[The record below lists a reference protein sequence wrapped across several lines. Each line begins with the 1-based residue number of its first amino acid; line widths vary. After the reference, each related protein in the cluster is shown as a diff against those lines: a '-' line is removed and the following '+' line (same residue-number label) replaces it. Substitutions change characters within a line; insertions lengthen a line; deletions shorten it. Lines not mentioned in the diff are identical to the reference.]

1 MRMNL
6 SKTHKKGCAA
16 VLGLEAYASSSVPK
30 ELYELVKLRAS
41 ILNGCSFCTDMHS
54 HDALNMGIPAAKLFA
69 VAAYNDSP
77 LFSEAERAALRL
89 TDEVTRLDAARGV
102 SDKVFNEAAEEFSEE
117 EIGNLILAIATINVW
132 NRIAIT
138 TQLEPPVR
146 G

>member
-6 SKTHKKGCAA
+6 GQTHAKGYAT
-16 VLGLEAYASSSVPK
+16 VLGMEKYASANVPG

-54 HDALNMGIPAAKLFA
+54 HDAMEAGISTAKLFA

-77 LFSEAERAALRL
+77 LFSDAERAALRL
-89 TDEVTRLDAARGV
+89 TDEVTRLDPATGV
-102 SDKVFNEAAEEFSEE
+102 SDEVWEAVAEEFSEE
-117 EIGNLILAIATINVW
+117 EIGNLIFAIATINVW

-138 TQLEPPVR
+138 TRIEPPVR
-146 G
+146 

>member
-6 SKTHKKGCAA
+6 SKTHKKGYDA
-16 VLGLEAYASSSVPK
+16 VLGLEAYASQSVPK

-54 HDALNMGIPAAKLFA
+54 HDAMEMGMSTAKLFA

-77 LFSEAERAALRL
+77 LFTDAERAALRL
-89 TDEVTRLDAARGV
+89 TDAVTRLDPATGV
-102 SDKVFNEAAEEFSEE
+102 SDEVWDAAADEFSEE

-132 NRIAIT
+132 NRIAIP

-146 G
+146 D

>member
-6 SKTHKKGCAA
+6 SKTHKKGYAV
-16 VLGLEAYASSSVPK
+16 VLGLESYASSSVPK

-54 HDALNMGIPAAKLFA
+54 HDAMTMGIPAAKLFA

-77 LFSEAERAALRL
+77 LFSDAERAALRL

-102 SDKVFNEAAEEFSEE
+102 SDEVWNDAAEEFSEE

-146 G
+146 D

>member
-6 SKTHKKGCAA
+6 NKTHNKGYAA
-16 VLGLEAYASSSVPK
+16 VLGLESYASTSMPK
-30 ELYELVKLRAS
+30 DLYELVKLRAS

-54 HDALNMGIPAAKLFA
+54 HDALEIGISAAKLFA

-77 LFSEAERAALRL
+77 LFSDAERAALRL
-89 TDEVTRLDAARGV
+89 TDEVTRLDPSTGV
-102 SDKVFNEAAEEFSEE
+102 SDEVWNAAAEEFSEE
-117 EIGNLILAIATINVW
+117 EIGNLIFAIATINVW

-138 TQLEPPVR
+138 TRIEPPVR